1 MKNAIGID
9 IGGTSLKG
17 VLVTPEGNIIK
28 GLSVQTPSKNF
39 KETFFSVIRELLD
52 GDIAGIGIGVAGI
65 LDRQTGVLL
74 ESPNIAEL
82 KNFSFLEVFSQEFAL
97 PVIVENDAN
106 TYTYAEKWLGAGREF
121 DNFVL
126 ITVGTGIGGGVIY
139 KGKLFEGAVEVGHMV
154 IEPEGCLCS
163 CGNVGCFES
172 RASGRAII
180 NNVYNLLKENKKSML
195 HECCHG
201 NFYRITP
208 ELVYTTAMGGDIPA
222 RGIFRDMGKYLG
234 IGVANLINIFSP
246 QAVIIGGGLAG
257 AWDLF
262 IDELKRELPRRTLKP
277 LFKNVQILRSQ
288 LGKDGGALGAAG
300 LIFDKHG

>member
-1 MKNAIGID
+1 MKNAIGLD
-9 IGGTSLKG
+9 IGGTNLKG
-17 VLVTPEGNIIK
+17 VLVTPEGEILK
-28 GLSVQTPSKNF
+28 GVSIQTPFKNF
-39 KETFFSVIRELLD
+39 KEIFFSVVRDLRE
-52 GDIAGIGIGVAGI
+52 GDIAGIGVGVAGI
-65 LDRQTGVLL
+65 LERQTGVLL

-82 KNFSFLEVFSQEFAL
+82 NNFPFLEVFSQEFSL
-97 PVIVENDAN
+97 PIVVENDAN
-106 TYTYAEKWLGAGREF
+106 TYAYAEKWLGAGQDF
-121 DNFVL
+121 DDFVL

-139 KGKLFEGAVEVGHMV
+139 KGKLFEGAAEIGHMV
-154 IEPEGCLCS
+154 IEPEGHLCS
-163 CGNVGCFES
+163 CGNVGCLES

-180 NNVYNLLKENKKSML
+180 NDVYTLLNENKKSML

-208 ELVYTTAMGGDIPA
+208 ELVYTTAMGGDTVA

-262 IDELKRELPRRTLKP
+262 IGELKRELPRRTLRP
-277 LFKNVQILRSQ
+277 LLKNVQILRSQ
-288 LGKDGGALGAAG
+288 LDNDGGALGAAG
-300 LIFDKHG
+300 LVFDKHG